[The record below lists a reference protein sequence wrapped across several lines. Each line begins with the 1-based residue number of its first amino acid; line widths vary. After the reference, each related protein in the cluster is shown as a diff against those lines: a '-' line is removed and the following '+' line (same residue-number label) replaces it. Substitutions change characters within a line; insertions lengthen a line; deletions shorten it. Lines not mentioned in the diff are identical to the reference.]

1 MELFILIGG
10 CYALYTVGMA
20 IATTIDYHATNKE
33 EKLVK
38 LGKHRQF
45 DQCHNQ
51 PPSSRMGVYN
61 TSINNSHD
69 FMSTLHHED
78 MLLTIYDEVF
88 DEFPHLD
95 EDKKLEM
102 VCQRFEDLC
111 Q

>member
-1 MELFILIGG
+1 METGDSSSWANIDNL
-10 CYALYTVGMA
+10 TSV
-20 IATTIDYHATNKE
+20 TTDTP
-33 EKLVK
+33 
-38 LGKHRQF
+38 F
-45 DQCHNQ
+45 
-51 PPSSRMGVYN
+51 SRMGFYN
-61 TSINNSHD
+61 SSINNSHN